1 MHLDKALEAA
11 RGELALRSDIST
23 CDTLAW
29 CLFKSGRIEE
39 ARTAIKEAMRL
50 GTRDAQIFYHAGMIY
65 AALGD
70 RPNAA
75 RYLSLALEI
84 NPSFDLLQSDIAM
97 QARDNIAGQG
107 TLYDK

>member
-11 RGELALRSDIST
+11 RRERALRSDIYT